1 MALRSQAVIA
11 LGLTALLAAGCSIS
25 NPFGRDRPR
34 SERTTPVVAA
44 PAPSVT
50 AMPLPPPPGAE
61 AAPPASGLAALDPAA
76 QGTTTGAVPASR
88 DVQLGRTDFLG
99 SWTIAAA
106 GDSCQ
111 LSVALTTWTGGYRA
125 STRGCSNTALQSI
138 SAWNMEAGQV
148 QLLSD
153 TGATVAR
160 LYPASKT
167 QLNGQTEGGGP
178 VSVSR

>member
-1 MALRSQAVIA
+1 MPKISHYTPSLPLVTKGLGRATKAVKPAAPARGAAARPYSSTHGESMALRTQAVIA

-34 SERTTPVVAA
+34 SQRPTPVVAA

-61 AAPPASGLAALDPAA
+61 AAPASGLAALDPAA
-76 QGTTTGAVPASR
+76 QHTTGAVPASR

-106 GDSCQ
+106 GDSC
-111 LSVALTTWTGGYRA
+111 
-125 STRGCSNTALQSI
+125 
-138 SAWNMEAGQV
+138 
-148 QLLSD
+148 
-153 TGATVAR
+153 
-160 LYPASKT
+160 
-167 QLNGQTEGGGP
+167 
-178 VSVSR
+178 

>member
-1 MALRSQAVIA
+1 MALRTQAVIA

-25 NPFGRDRPR
+25 NPFGRDRAR
-34 SERTTPVVAA
+34 SQRPTPIVAA

-61 AAPPASGLAALDPAA
+61 AAPASGLAALDPAA
-76 QGTTTGAVPASR
+76 QGTTGAVPASR

-138 SAWNMEAGQV
+138 SAWNMEGGQV
-148 QLLSD
+148 QLMSD